1 MRSDSKLLKM
11 LDSLDS
17 YEINDTNEDITI
29 DFIQVFGIKKD
40 VQVIFCNLPDKSFK
54 MFSVND
60 VIIGY
65 LYFEDK
71 DCICDFHN
79 FFDNYDDDA
88 EKDRVS
94 KLLIEFVNKDPL
106 SIKIYWNSLFY
117 ELDDNHFI
125 MLFAGQEIL

>member
-1 MRSDSKLLKM
+1 M

-71 DCICDFHN
+71 DSICDFHN